1 MDHDPSLTNL
11 LSLVL
16 DATLETLVMVV
27 VATVLAGIAGLTLGV
42 LLALT
47 HPHGVT
53 PRPLVFRLLS
63 GVVNVGRSVPFVIL
77 MVAIVPFTRLVAG
90 TSIGTR
96 AAIVPLVVA
105 AIPYVARVVH
115 ASLEEVPRG
124 LVEAIVAMGAT
135 PLQVVREAYLREARP
150 ALVRGLTLIAISLV
164 GYSAM
169 AGAVGGGGLGDLA
182 VRYGYQRFRTDVMVA
197 TVIVLV
203 LLVQTLQAAG
213 ERLARR
219 LDHR

>member
-1 MDHDPSLTNL
+1 MDALATLTPLASLL
-11 LSLVL
+11 LE
-16 DATLETLVMVV
+16 ATLETIVMVV
-27 VATVLAGIAGLTLGV
+27 ASTAMASVIGVALGIVLV
-42 LLALT
+42 LT
-47 HPHGVT
+47 HREGVV
-53 PRPLVFRLLS
+53 PRPLVHRFVGAL
-63 GVVNVGRSVPFVIL
+63 VNVGRSVPFVIL
-77 MVAIVPFTRLVAG
+77 MVAIIPFTRFVTG

-105 AIPYVARVVH
+105 AIPYVARVAH
-115 ASLEEVPRG
+115 AALEEVPRG
-124 LVEAIVAMGAT
+124 LVDAIVAMGAT

-150 ALVRGLTLIAISLV
+150 ALARGLTLTAISLV

-169 AGAVGGGGLGDLA
+169 AGAIGGGGLGDLA

-197 TVIVLV
+197 TVVVLV
-203 LLVQTLQAAG
+203 VLVQALQAAG

>member
-1 MDHDPSLTNL
+1 MDALATLTPLASVL
-11 LSLVL
+11 LE
-16 DATLETLVMVV
+16 ATLETIVMVV
-27 VATVLAGIAGLTLGV
+27 ASTALASVVGVALGIVLV
-42 LLALT
+42 LT
-47 HPHGVT
+47 HREGVV
-53 PRPLVFRLLS
+53 PRPLVHRVV
-63 GVVNVGRSVPFVIL
+63 GAVVNVGRSVPFVIL
-77 MVAIVPFTRLVAG
+77 MVAIIPFTRFVTG

-105 AIPYVARVVH
+105 AIPYVARVAH
-115 ASLEEVPRG
+115 AALEEVPRG
-124 LVEAIVAMGAT
+124 LVDAIVAMGAS

-150 ALVRGLTLIAISLV
+150 ALARGLTLTAISLV

-169 AGAVGGGGLGDLA
+169 AGAIGGGGLGDLA

-197 TVIVLV
+197 TVVVLIVLV
-203 LLVQTLQAAG
+203 QALQAAG

>member
-1 MDHDPSLTNL
+1 MPLASLL
-11 LSLVL
+11 LE
-16 DATLETLVMVV
+16 ATLETIVMVV
-27 VATVLAGIAGLTLGV
+27 ASTAMASVIGVALGIVLV
-42 LLALT
+42 LT
-47 HPHGVT
+47 HRDGVV
-53 PRPLVFRLLS
+53 PRPLVHRVVGAL
-63 GVVNVGRSVPFVIL
+63 VNVGRSVPFVIL
-77 MVAIVPFTRLVAG
+77 MVAIIPFTRFVTG

-105 AIPYVARVVH
+105 AIPYVARVAH
-115 ASLEEVPRG
+115 AALEEVPRG
-124 LVEAIVAMGAT
+124 LVDAIVAMGAT

-150 ALVRGLTLIAISLV
+150 ALARGLTLTAISLV

-169 AGAVGGGGLGDLA
+169 AGAIGGGGLGDLA

-197 TVIVLV
+197 TVVVLV
-203 LLVQTLQAAG
+203 VLVQALQATG

>member
-1 MDHDPSLTNL
+1 MDGLATLMPLASLL
-11 LSLVL
+11 LE
-16 DATLETLVMVV
+16 ATLETIVMVV
-27 VATVLAGIAGLTLGV
+27 ASTAMASVIGVALGIVLV
-42 LLALT
+42 LT
-47 HPHGVT
+47 HRDGVV
-53 PRPLVFRLLS
+53 PRPLVHRVVGAL
-63 GVVNVGRSVPFVIL
+63 VNVGRSVPFVIL
-77 MVAIVPFTRLVAG
+77 MVAIIPFTRFVTG

-105 AIPYVARVVH
+105 AIPYVARVAH
-115 ASLEEVPRG
+115 AALEEVPRG
-124 LVEAIVAMGAT
+124 LVDAIVAMGAT

-150 ALVRGLTLIAISLV
+150 ALARGLTLTAISLV

-169 AGAVGGGGLGDLA
+169 AGAIGGGGLGDLA

-197 TVIVLV
+197 TVVVLV
-203 LLVQTLQAAG
+203 VLVQALQATG

>member
-1 MDHDPSLTNL
+1 VDHHASLTSLADL
-11 LSLVL
+11 LLT
-16 DATLETLVMVV
+16 ATLETLGMVV
-27 VATVLAGIAGLTLGV
+27 SSTILAGVVGLVLGVSLTLTRPEGV
-42 LLALT
+42 L
-47 HPHGVT
+47 
-53 PRPLVFRLLS
+53 PRPFLHRLL
-63 GVVNVGRSVPFVIL
+63 GAAINVGRSVPFVIL

-96 AAIVPLVVA
+96 AAVVPLVVA

-115 ASLEEVPRG
+115 ASLEEVPQG
-124 LVEAIVAMGAT
+124 LVEAIAAMGAT
-135 PLQVVREAYLREARP
+135 PVQIIREAYLREARP
-150 ALVRGLTLIAISLV
+150 ALVRGMTLVAISLV
-164 GYSAM
+164 SYSAM

-203 LLVQTLQAAG
+203 VLVQALQAAG